1 MMASAASW
9 LPSRD
14 SLETSCGTPVSNGA
28 VGSCTPMTPVD
39 ATKTSSA
46 GMQSAW
52 AAIDC
57 MACAAARPGSPVAAL
72 AMPEFKMTARAL
84 PPAATA
90 RRDLHW
96 RSAEHVF
103 RERAGSDGALRR
115 RDDERGIEAL
125 GVLPKPDMRSGSR
138 EAFRSGDAAIDELVP
153 CCIVSH
159 AYLANRRAR
168 CGAIYRQ
175 MQVGPLRALPVAY
188 SATNSH

>member
-90 RRDLHW
+90 R
-96 RSAEHVF
+96 ETCT
-103 RERAGSDGALRR
+103 GAAQNTFFVNVPVATVLF
-115 RDDERGIEAL
+115 DDETTSAAS
-125 GVLPKPDMRSGSR
+125 KRSGS
-138 EAFRSGDAAIDELVP
+138 FRNPICAPAAEKPSGAVTPPSMNSCPVVLSAMPTSQIAAHAVVRF
-153 CCIVSH
+153 IVKC
-159 AYLANRRAR
+159 R
-168 CGAIYRQ
+168 
-175 MQVGPLRALPVAY
+175 
-188 SATNSH
+188 